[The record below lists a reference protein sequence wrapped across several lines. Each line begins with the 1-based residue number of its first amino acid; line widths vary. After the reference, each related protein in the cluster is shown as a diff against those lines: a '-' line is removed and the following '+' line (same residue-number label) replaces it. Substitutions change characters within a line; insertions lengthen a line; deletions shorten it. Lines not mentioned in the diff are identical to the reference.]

1 MRAPSHNAAIHT
13 TAIDPQ
19 RFRRALGHFASGIT
33 VITSQ
38 VKGAP
43 IGFTCSAFY
52 SVSMNPPLVSFS
64 VKSSSYSY
72 PLIRQ
77 AGRFAVNILST
88 DQADVSRLFAQQ
100 GADKWRGVKWQ
111 ASLLGNPVIADS
123 LHWLDCAIHAEH
135 IAGDHLIVIGEVKS
149 LGVSDAEAAAQPL
162 LYFKGQYGQLAPLAA
177 CHEEIMPCRSAA

>member
-1 MRAPSHNAAIHT
+1 MPANTDVIDTA
-13 TAIDPQ
+13 AIDPQ
-19 RFRRALGHFASGIT
+19 RFRQALGHFASGVT

-38 VKGAP
+38 LEGDP

-77 AGRFAVNILST
+77 AGRFAVNILSA
-88 DQADVSRLFAQQ
+88 DQADVSWLFAQQ
-100 GADKWRGVKWQ
+100 GADKWSVVKWQ
-111 ASLLGNPVIADS
+111 VSPLGNPFIADS

-135 IAGDHLIVIGEVKS
+135 AAGDHLIVIGEVNA
-149 LGVSDAEAAAQPL
+149 LGSSGEGAAAQPL
-162 LYFKGQYGQLAPLAA
+162 LYFQGRYGQLAPLAV
-177 CHEEIMPCRSAA
+177 CHKEIMPCRSAA